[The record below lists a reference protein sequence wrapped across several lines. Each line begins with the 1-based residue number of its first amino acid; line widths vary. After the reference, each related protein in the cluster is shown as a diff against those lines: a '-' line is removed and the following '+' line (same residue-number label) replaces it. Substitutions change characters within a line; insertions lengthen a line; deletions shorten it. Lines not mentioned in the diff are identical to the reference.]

1 MACDLCGSDRAW
13 VAMEKR
19 GELWDRT
26 FSIVRCLRCGLVY
39 VNRGLRR
46 IRSPRSTTTRT
57 IAATGS
63 TGPSTSRTTTGADPV
78 NLAKMRRI
86 VATLGDAL
94 GTRARRSRSG
104 RRLGP
109 RDAARLP
116 GGCGRARG
124 GPGVDRRRPG
134 AVQAARTFDRGD
146 SVEDVALRA
155 GTYDAVT
162 ATEVIEHFTS
172 PTAFLLRVREL
183 LKPGGVFY
191 YTTGNWHIVRRSP
204 GTAYVMPDAHLY
216 YFTPSTMRKY
226 LKKAG
231 FQHRC
236 RCRQS
241 ELGRLSRAARGRR
254 RDSRSG
260 AVGAV
265 TPRRRHRPIS
275 DRPARRTRRRYS
287 LDRRGAFVGG

>member
-1 MACDLCGSDRAW
+1 
-13 VAMEKR
+13 MEKR

-39 VNRGLRR
+39 VN
-46 IRSPRSTTTRT
+46 PR
-57 IAATGS
+57 IAADQI
-63 TGPSTSRTTTGADPV
+63 PSLYDDAYHRGDGFDRTVDFTDDDGADPV

-94 GTRARRSRSG
+94 GTRARHSRSG